1 MGRVSN
7 RTSEENMKQEV
18 IKWLMEATPV
28 HLAILAVILAMV
40 VLGLAMRAIIILVKE
55 RK

>member
-1 MGRVSN
+1 MR
-7 RTSEENMKQEV
+7 EQI

-28 HLAILAVILAMV
+28 HLAILTALVAVV
-40 VLGLAMRAIIILVKE
+40 VLGMAMRAIILLVKD